1 MLGCQRVSSSHPPP
15 DRLRWRSSSP
25 SSHVLLW
32 FRLWLFVFVLN
43 AHTGMSSQSYGV
55 SQPRFSPPEYGVRSK
70 RDEVPALTKN
80 RAPITSGNKLSRFD
94 TLFFRALSLYFPI
107 LLGVPFMSLFLPSST
122 PALLVEENIGSRR
135 DSSMNRYIDDAR
147 GIQVPVPGLC
157 AASLGFVVN
166 KQTRSPF

>member
-32 FRLWLFVFVLN
+32 FRLWLFLFVLN

-55 SQPRFSPPEYGVRSK
+55 SQPRFSPGIRSTAYGVNEMRS
-70 RDEVPALTKN
+70 RQSPRTERRSLPEISFHVSIP
-80 RAPITSGNKLSRFD
+80 S
-94 TLFFRALSLYFPI
+94 FFRALSLYFPI
-107 LLGVPFMSLFLPSST
+107 LLGVPFMSLFLPSAP

-147 GIQVPVPGLC
+147 GHPGSCSWAVRCLAWFRC
-157 AASLGFVVN
+157 E
-166 KQTRSPF
+166 